1 MAGVLLGAGLLWIA
15 ARGVSWATVGRALAS
30 ANYGLVTLGVVC
42 VVAATAL
49 RARCW
54 MHLLGRDGLTVGF
67 VRTWGILL
75 ISQAV
80 NIGIPARVGDVTRVV
95 LIGRAGR
102 LSAAGAA
109 ATIVVEKFFDLMT
122 LLLILI
128 PIVVLIDMPVTLT
141 SVRRG
146 FVVVAIALP
155 AVVLAAAW
163 RGETVLRFLN
173 RRALPIPKHWI
184 DSVVVHGE
192 AVLARLAV
200 VRRWRDLALL
210 QVGYLGVW
218 LGLAA
223 SNYVVLRSVGV
234 DAPPVAAL
242 VVLVV
247 LQVGTSVPSTPGK
260 VGVFQYLA
268 VLALAPFG
276 VAADL
281 ALTYGVLLHVVGF
294 GPIIV
299 LGGLSSWAGLAA
311 PAARSYSNGSEHP
324 GARHTTQALRPPDQ
338 PLARRSPA
346 TRSVPANQSL
356 PRESDR

>member
-42 VVAATAL
+42 VIAATAL

-67 VRTWGILL
+67 ARTWGILL

-80 NIGIPARVGDVTRVV
+80 NIVVPARAGDFTRVL
-95 LIGRAGR
+95 LIGRVGH

-109 ATIVVEKFFDLMT
+109 ATIVVEKFFDLT
-122 LLLILI
+122 TFLLTLI
-128 PIVVLIDMPVTLT
+128 PIVALLNAPVTT
-141 SVRRG
+141 TTASRG

-155 AVVLAAAW
+155 VVVLALAW

-173 RRALPIPKHWI
+173 RRTLPISQRWI
-184 DSVVVHGE
+184 ERVVDHGE
-192 AVLARLAV
+192 AALARLAPL
-200 VRRWRDLALL
+200 RRWRDLALL
-210 QVGYLGVW
+210 QLGYLGVW
-218 LGLAA
+218 LGLFA
-223 SNYVVLRSVGV
+223 SNYAVLRAVGV
-234 DAPPVAAL
+234 NAPPVAAL

-260 VGVFQYLA
+260 IGVVQYLA
-268 VLALAPFG
+268 VLALTPFG

-311 PAARSYSNGSEHP
+311 SDARS
-324 GARHTTQALRPPDQ
+324 
-338 PLARRSPA
+338 
-346 TRSVPANQSL
+346 
-356 PRESDR
+356 